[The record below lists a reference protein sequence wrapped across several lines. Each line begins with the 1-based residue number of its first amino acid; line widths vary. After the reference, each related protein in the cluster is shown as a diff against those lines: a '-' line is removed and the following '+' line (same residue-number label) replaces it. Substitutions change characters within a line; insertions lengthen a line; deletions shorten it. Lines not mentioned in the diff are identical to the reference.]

1 MTGKFNRHVQLCQQ
15 ASVVRCDV
23 PSVPASLLEAYH
35 GCQQEDDR
43 DVDFSGGDDVV
54 YDNAVDLPYMADM
67 FHDPP
72 AGQHERPFDEI
83 FLEMMENP
91 EAVYEP
97 AQGKPSNDR
106 FQKFQQALVYRGNAR
121 NPYNFRN
128 ASTGEDMNK
137 LLNIYAFV
145 RKYTLSMSAGEF
157 IEA

>member
-1 MTGKFNRHVQLCQQ
+1 MAGKFNRHVQLCQQ

-35 GCQQEDDR
+35 GGQQEDDR
-43 DVDFSGGDDVV
+43 DVV
-54 YDNAVDLPYMADM
+54 YDNAVDLPYMVDM

-72 AGQHERPFDEI
+72 PGQQERPFDEI
-83 FLEMMENP
+83 FLEMMNNP

-97 AQGKPSNDR
+97 AQGKPPNDR
-106 FQKFQQALVYRGNAR
+106 FQKFQQSLVYRGNAR

>member
-1 MTGKFNRHVQLCQQ
+1 MNLSKACPTCKYVFQFNLVTGKFNRHVPLCQQ

-72 AGQHERPFDEI
+72 AGQQERPFDEI
-83 FLEMMENP
+83 FLEMMNNP

-97 AQGKPSNDR
+97 AQCW
-106 FQKFQQALVYRGNAR
+106 
-121 NPYNFRN
+121 
-128 ASTGEDMNK
+128 
-137 LLNIYAFV
+137 
-145 RKYTLSMSAGEF
+145 
-157 IEA
+157 